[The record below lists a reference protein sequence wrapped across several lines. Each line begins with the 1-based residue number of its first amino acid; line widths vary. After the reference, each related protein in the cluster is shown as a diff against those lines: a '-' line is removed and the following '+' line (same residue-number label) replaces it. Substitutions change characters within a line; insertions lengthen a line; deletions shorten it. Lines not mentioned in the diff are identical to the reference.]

1 MSGWVLPLSTS
12 LKSRFLTF
20 FLLIFFF
27 GCEAGKRDPGY
38 LALVERQS
46 EVPESGELGD
56 GDKFE
61 ISVRNEPGLT
71 GEYIV
76 GSDGTITFHFIGQV
90 DVVGKTCREV
100 ENLITE
106 GLKTEYIKNPSVLCT
121 ITEYNSKRVLLLGE
135 VKKPGSFPYRSNITI
150 VEAMAL
156 AGGFSDR
163 ASANNTKL
171 SRTINGNEIQV
182 EVPVQDIVE
191 GLSRNIKLLPGDIVF
206 VPKVAF

>member
-1 MSGWVLPLSTS
+1 MLRVLI
-12 LKSRFLTF
+12 F
-20 FLLIFFF
+20 FLLFIL
-27 GCEAGKRDPGY
+27 GCGTGKPDPGY
-38 LALVERQS
+38 LALVEQQS

-61 ISVRNEPGLT
+61 IRVRNEPGLT

-76 GSDGTITFHFIGQV
+76 GSDGSITFHFIGRV
-90 DVVGKTCREV
+90 EVVGKTCREV
-100 ENLITE
+100 ETLISG

-171 SRTINGNEIQV
+171 SRTINGTEIQV
-182 EVPVQDIVE
+182 LVPVQDIVE

>member
-1 MSGWVLPLSTS
+1 MLVWDSLLSIR
-12 LKSRFLTF
+12 LIARFLIF
-20 FLLIFFF
+20 SLIFIL
-27 GCEAGKRDPGY
+27 GCGSGKRDPGY
-38 LALVERQS
+38 LALVEQQS

-61 ISVRNEPGLT
+61 IRVRNEPGLT

-76 GSDGTITFHFIGQV
+76 GSDGSITFHFIGTV
-90 DVVGKTCREV
+90 PVLGKTCREV
-100 ENLITE
+100 ETLIID

-135 VKKPGSFPYRSNITI
+135 VKKPGSFPYRANITI

-171 SRTINGNEIQV
+171 SRTINGVEVQV
-182 EVPVQDIVE
+182 LVPVQDIVE
-191 GLSRNIKLLPGDIVF
+191 GLGRNIKLLPGDIVF